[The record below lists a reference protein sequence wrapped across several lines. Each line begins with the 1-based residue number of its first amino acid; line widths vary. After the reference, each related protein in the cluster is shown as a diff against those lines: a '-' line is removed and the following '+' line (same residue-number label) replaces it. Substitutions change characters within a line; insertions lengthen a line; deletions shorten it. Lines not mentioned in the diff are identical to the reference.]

1 MRAIEPTHQVQVA
14 RNGRVIWGIVAVMM
28 VAVVLGNELAGLSI
42 DTSIIAKI
50 AGLILM
56 LIAIAYFYRR
66 WRVDPWISFGA
77 ESCAQIVA
85 ILALGAF
92 LMYPL
97 ATIGLPYRDAEL
109 HAIDLWMG
117 LDWEA
122 YLRFVNAHPLLC
134 FVSKLAY
141 SSMAVQYAFT
151 IFVLVAS
158 SRFLRIQQY
167 VVAVAVAL
175 AITLAVFTFTPSI
188 GTYAFLKIQPESY
201 ARLDPVLTF
210 NQMYHLDA
218 MRTHS
223 WSVIHELEGLIS
235 FPSFHTVSAVLFT
248 WALYPIRKL
257 RLWVAVLNVA
267 LVISAPLQGAHYF
280 VDILGGIA
288 TATLALCIVSSRA
301 FGYSSLQRTEPSK
314 EEDISLE
321 GSPNQNATDN
331 LAQGFGEQRGD
342 HANQPSG
349 AFDRGMR
356 HGGHIHLD
364 RISCGSTGQTLRHRP

>member
-42 DTSIIAKI
+42 DISIIAKI

-109 HAIDLWMG
+109 HAIDLWMR

-223 WSVIHELEGLIS
+223 
-235 FPSFHTVSAVLFT
+235 
-248 WALYPIRKL
+248 
-257 RLWVAVLNVA
+257 
-267 LVISAPLQGAHYF
+267 
-280 VDILGGIA
+280 
-288 TATLALCIVSSRA
+288 
-301 FGYSSLQRTEPSK
+301 
-314 EEDISLE
+314 
-321 GSPNQNATDN
+321 
-331 LAQGFGEQRGD
+331 
-342 HANQPSG
+342 
-349 AFDRGMR
+349 
-356 HGGHIHLD
+356 
-364 RISCGSTGQTLRHRP
+364 